1 MVYIKFRSA
10 FSGSNLPR
18 IKDGHFF
25 INLDGK
31 KVKEYIGVSLLID
44 KSTVVYLNSFR
55 IDKTSQEVL
64 SKIKD
69 KSITRTIFIIQDD
82 DSIMC

>member
-25 INLDGK
+25 INLK

-69 KSITRTIFIIQDD
+69 KSITRNIFIIQDD